1 MLRPRISRHWFFGEG
16 PKDYALGAQYCG
28 VVSLQAHVG
37 YPRRDHHPAV
47 TASEVQI
54 WKDVSGVQTTDP
66 RVVLSARLVAWLC
79 PRYICQFQ
87 KDFLQSDMRWKIG

>member
-1 MLRPRISRHWFFGEG
+1 MITT
-16 PKDYALGAQYCG
+16 LGRDGSDLTAAAIG
-28 VVSLQAHVG
+28 V
-37 YPRRDHHPAV
+37 AV